1 METTLPP
8 TPSDGIL
15 SVTHPS
21 ASVLGCKCPS
31 DCSGGR
37 RVTVSIVYVL
47 GSQAPGVPESWEE
60 EKEEEGSSQHP
71 QDHRQGT

>member
-8 TPSDGIL
+8 LPVMASL

-37 RVTVSIVYVL
+37 RVTVTIVHVL
-47 GSQAPGVPESWEE
+47 GSPAPGTPRIWEE
-60 EKEEEGSSQHP
+60 EEGEEGSSQHP